1 MSPHD
6 FAYLAGLLKQ
16 RSGLI
21 LTADKEYLLE
31 SRLRPLIRSRGL
43 TDFREFVN
51 ALRTGDRALIDDV
64 VEAMTTNETSFFRDI
79 KPFQLVRSFV
89 LPALLAARADTRQL
103 RIWCAACS
111 TGQEPYSL
119 AMVLDDE
126 RVRLEGWTWQIVAT
140 DIAPSVLAKARNGL
154 YSQFEVQ
161 RGLPT
166 PMLLKHFTKSGDSW
180 QLKEEMRRKV
190 MFRTVNLLDDL
201 RGLGR
206 FDLIFLRNVLIYFD
220 PPTKSVILE
229 KVSRQLATDGFLFLG
244 GAETVIGVTQAFE
257 PVPDQRGIYRPTGTT
272 PTFAVASQ
280 PARPGLAGVRA

>member
-1 MSPHD
+1 MSPLD
-6 FAYLAGLLKQ
+6 FAYLADLLKQ

-21 LTADKEYLLE
+21 LTPDKEYLLE

-43 TDFREFVN
+43 TDFREFVS
-51 ALRTGDRALIDDV
+51 ALRTGDRSLANDV

-79 KPFQLVRSFV
+79 KPFQLVRNVV
-89 LPALLAARADTRQL
+89 LPALLAARTGTRQL

-119 AMVLDDE
+119 AMVLEDE
-126 RVRLEGWTWQIVAT
+126 RARLDAWTWQIVAT
-140 DIAPSVLAKARNGL
+140 DIAPSVLTKAQNGL

-166 PMLLKHFTKSGDSW
+166 PMLLKHFAKVGDSW
-180 QLKEEMRRKV
+180 QLKDEIRRRV
-190 MFRTVNLLDDL
+190 MFKTANLLDDL

-220 PPTKSVILE
+220 PDTKRAILD
-229 KVSRQLATDGFLFLG
+229 KVSHQLAADGFLFLG
-244 GAETVIGVTQAFE
+244 GAETVIGVTEAFE
-257 PVPDQRGIYRPTGTT
+257 PVPDQRGIYRPTGAAPIPPVMTKT
-272 PTFAVASQ
+272 AP
-280 PARPGLAGVRA
+280 PGLAGARA